1 MTATCLPCLFL
12 RCVEF
17 AGFTVVEKRIPR
29 GLCSNKYTMRICGLQ
44 CFTTHLYDMI
54 KYLAIMCPM
63 PLCGDNLVIKRWRT
77 WLAGCN
83 RPRHFSAKQLC
94 EPNFPSRPFPFTP
107 TLSPFCT
114 HPSLSHYIFTM
125 LFIINEDFIICAEY
139 NSQRT
144 QLKVYEGTNLNN
156 RLGQKKN
163 CFKWKASIS
172 CIINYSFGSNLWDH
186 NTKSLVHR
194 GSYDGRYTAASSRS
208 SNLDTI
214 RRYSRVE
221 INLGK
226 DINCSGQN
234 LRTMWRI
241 FWRECFTG
249 FSFSPIFSAELL
261 KSTVFVRED

>member
-1 MTATCLPCLFL
+1 MTATCHPCLFL
-12 RCVEF
+12 RCIEF
-17 AGFTVVEKRIPR
+17 AGFTIVEKRIPR

-163 CFKWKASIS
+163 V
-172 CIINYSFGSNLWDH
+172 SNERLQFH
-186 NTKSLVHR
+186 
-194 GSYDGRYTAASSRS
+194 ASSITASGAICEMTTRNRS
-208 SNLDTI
+208 YIEAVTTADIPLHH
-214 RRYSRVE
+214 RVPQISTRFGAIQE
-221 INLGK
+221 
-226 DINCSGQN
+226 
-234 LRTMWRI
+234 LRLIWVKI
-241 FWRECFTG
+241 
-249 FSFSPIFSAELL
+249 
-261 KSTVFVRED
+261 